1 MVLSAKFVQPRLEND
16 FPISIKNVKTPSLI
30 FINLLRDRYRI
41 FYTLSDLTLV
51 FIKDFKFK
59 KGNRQSQTKM
69 GKIGDLLKNQDQVKK
84 ICKAAFDEVDT
95 DKSGNIDQ
103 KELGILMTKTQLKP
117 RSTLQP
123 NLMLLKPCKLLTPIR
138 TDKSPLT
145 NSQSLLS
152 KSLKL
157 LPQRN
162 KILNNNNFLMIPLC
176 FSSIFL

>member
-103 KELGILMTKTQLKP
+103 KELGILMTKISAEAKIDPPTESDVAEAMQALDTNKDGQISLDEFSVLVVEILKA
-117 RSTLQP
+117 LA
-123 NLMLLKPCKLLTPIR
+123 
-138 TDKSPLT
+138 
-145 NSQSLLS
+145 S
-152 KSLKL
+152 KE
-157 LPQRN
+157 
-162 KILNNNNFLMIPLC
+162 
-176 FSSIFL
+176 